1 MSTVVILTPVLISS
15 WPVIAAAASAAAAGL
30 GLTVAKTV
38 ENIREVDRNLEAMN
52 DNSVEIE
59 LDHSNTASNL
69 SAGSE
74 MVMEKD
80 GMKIIIKRD
89 NRGRCSVCAEG
100 RGFSKAQLKHAAEEF
115 TQKFTQCYAYHRT
128 VTELK
133 NKNFQMLSEEVEQ
146 DGSIK
151 IHVRRWVD

>member
-1 MSTVVILTPVLISS
+1 MSTVIILAPVIVGS
-15 WPVIAAAASAAAAGL
+15 WPVIAAAAASSL
-30 GLTVAKTV
+30 GMTVAQEIQESKKQTAD
-38 ENIREVDRNLEAMN
+38 EN
-52 DNSVEIE
+52 NSVEIE
-59 LDHSNTASNL
+59 LEQAQFAQNL

-80 GMKIIIKRD
+80 GMNIIIKRD

>member
-1 MSTVVILTPVLISS
+1 MSTVVILAPVIVGS
-15 WPVIAAAASAAAAGL
+15 WPVIAAAAAAAASSL
-30 GLTVAKTV
+30 GMSVAQEIQESKEQMAD
-38 ENIREVDRNLEAMN
+38 EN
-52 DNSVEIE
+52 NSVEIE
-59 LDHSNTASNL
+59 LEQAQFAQNL

-74 MVMEKD
+74 MLLEKD

-100 RGFSKAQLKHAAEEF
+100 KGFSKAELKHAAEEF

-133 NKNFQMLSEEVEQ
+133 NKNFQMLDEQVEQ

-151 IHVRRWVD
+151 LHVRRWVD